1 MAVTG
6 SNSTDSE
13 DTPFQRSI
21 GAELVDQLSLQDP
34 HYSSQRLLLHVP
46 PSSFSTSFH
55 KSLTLNS
62 VRSLTCTMGVLSFLD
77 YVFSGRMWPSSFTHK
92 TLHFPWKAEG

>member
-1 MAVTG
+1 MESTVIAVYSMAVTG

-55 KSLTLNS
+55 KSLTPN
-62 VRSLTCTMGVLSFLD
+62 
-77 YVFSGRMWPSSFTHK
+77 PPK
-92 TLHFPWKAEG
+92 EGLGDSP